1 MMSEK
6 QQLLIR
12 TAIQLISEEG
22 VGVAT
27 AKIARTAGV
36 SNGTLF
42 NYFATKQI
50 LFETVYLHINK
61 EMAREILVQ
70 ADKQTSLKHFLLAV
84 WMSFAAW
91 CARNPV
97 EIEALNT
104 LKSSQLLGDSVTD
117 EGEKVWAKIFVML
130 EQGIS
135 DGVIINAPARL
146 ITTSL
151 EGLIHS
157 VAAYASQQNLPEL
170 HYEKLTRRSFDIFWK
185 GITL

>member
-61 EMAREILVQ
+61 EMAQEILVQ
-70 ADKQTSLKHFLLAV
+70 ADK
-84 WMSFAAW
+84 
-91 CARNPV
+91 
-97 EIEALNT
+97 
-104 LKSSQLLGDSVTD
+104 
-117 EGEKVWAKIFVML
+117 
-130 EQGIS
+130 
-135 DGVIINAPARL
+135 
-146 ITTSL
+146 
-151 EGLIHS
+151 
-157 VAAYASQQNLPEL
+157 
-170 HYEKLTRRSFDIFWK
+170 
-185 GITL
+185 